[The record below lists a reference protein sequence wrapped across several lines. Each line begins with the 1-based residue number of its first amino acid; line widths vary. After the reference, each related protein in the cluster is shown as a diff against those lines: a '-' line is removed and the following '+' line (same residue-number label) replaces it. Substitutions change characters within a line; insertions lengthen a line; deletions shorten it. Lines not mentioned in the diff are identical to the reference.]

1 MKTLRLRPPARGFLP
16 RSLFPWQLLFICPTF
31 FLVVILTAS
40 LLFDPVT
47 GAGAEVT
54 ISVDAA
60 QNQGSIN
67 PLLFGQNVLFDSN
80 TMWDHTQDT
89 LKADADDSNV
99 KVKSTIE
106 ALAPTILRFPGG
118 IASDLCIW
126 EDGLGFQTQEAVN
139 DSSTSV
145 VLDDSPLSWRVGRGL
160 LIDPGAGPLAYE
172 NLKGQLGDRFD
183 FTGLDLANHR
193 LTGVSNL
200 SGSHAAGAAIRPGG
214 RPLGKIPGRLS
225 EDYWTNTY
233 GIVEH
238 LKVTESLGAQA
249 LITVNIGTGL
259 DSTGMITNEVSL
271 DQRIMRAQA
280 LVAFCNGT
288 AAGPSLGVDG
298 EGRDWR
304 TAGYWA
310 GKRGVD
316 AQGQPRPP
324 YGVKY
329 WEVGNEA
336 CSKSDPGYTT
346 AKDYAGKFKI
356 FAQKMKEVDPA
367 ISVGAVG
374 LNLPT
379 WYGDG
384 DTDPWNETVVTE
396 TINDLDFL
404 IIHSYYPTIFS
415 PMDYT
420 QDSWFK
426 LVMAG
431 ATQAWQDLQAIR
443 DIIDNIAA
451 KAGAPNSPPREI
463 GLAVTEYGF
472 LIPSGEAKYCSS
484 LARAL
489 SDADLLMYLIK
500 GAAPLRLLAA
510 AAWDLHSVNPGA
522 AIGYRFPSIYTGS
535 GSRTIRPQYYAL
547 KMLRENLASR
557 QLVKTE
563 VLSSPTFAIEA
574 KVGNINP
581 NPSVPCL
588 EALGAVSHDGR
599 RFTLV
604 VLNRSL
610 DSFPNATI
618 TAAIQL
624 NHLLFTPKSATV
636 TKLTSAHLWDH
647 NEEGEVVKP
656 SAPVTYA
663 PVPQSFDFAPH
674 SLTIIEFRPSSLSAV
689 INLLLGL
696 DD

>member
-1 MKTLRLRPPARGFLP
+1 VKTLRLRHPACGFLL
-16 RSLFPWQLLFICPTF
+16 RSLFPWQLSFIRPA
-31 FLVVILTAS
+31 FLLAVILTAS
-40 LLFDPVT
+40 LLFGPVT

-60 QNQGSIN
+60 QNQGTIN

-126 EDGLGFQTQEAVN
+126 EDAIGFLTTEAVN
-139 DSSTSV
+139 DYSTSV
-145 VLDDSPLSWRVGRGL
+145 LLDDSPLSWRVGRGL
-160 LIDPGAGPLAYE
+160 LIGPGASPLAYE

-183 FTGLDLANHR
+183 FTSLDLANHR

-200 SGSHAAGAAIRPGG
+200 TGSHGAGAVVRPGG
-214 RPLGKIPGRLS
+214 RPLGKIPGRIS

-238 LKVTESLGAQA
+238 LKVANSLGAQP

-259 DSTGMITNEVSL
+259 DSTGMITNKVSL

-280 LVAFCNGT
+280 LVAFCNGST
-288 AAGPSLGVDG
+288 DAPPLGIDG

-316 AQGQPRPP
+316 AQGQPKPP

-346 AKDYAGKFKI
+346 AKDYADKFKI
-356 FAQKMKEVDPA
+356 FAQKMKEVDPT

-426 LVMAG
+426 LMMAG
-431 ATQAWQDLQAIR
+431 ATQAWQDLQEIR

-451 KAGAPNSPPREI
+451 KASAPNSPPREI

-472 LIPSGEAKYCSS
+472 LIPSEEAKYCSS

-500 GAAPLRLLAA
+500 GATPLRLVAA
-510 AAWDLHSVNPGA
+510 AAWDLHSGNPGA
-522 AIGYRFPSIYTGS
+522 AIGYQFPSIYTDS

-563 VLSSPTFAIEA
+563 VLASPTFAIDA
-574 KVGNINP
+574 KAGNINP

-610 DSFPNATI
+610 DR
-618 TAAIQL
+618 
-624 NHLLFTPKSATV
+624 KS
-636 TKLTSAHLWDH
+636 
-647 NEEGEVVKP
+647 VV
-656 SAPVTYA
+656 
-663 PVPQSFDFAPH
+663 
-674 SLTIIEFRPSSLSAV
+674 
-689 INLLLGL
+689 
-696 DD
+696 